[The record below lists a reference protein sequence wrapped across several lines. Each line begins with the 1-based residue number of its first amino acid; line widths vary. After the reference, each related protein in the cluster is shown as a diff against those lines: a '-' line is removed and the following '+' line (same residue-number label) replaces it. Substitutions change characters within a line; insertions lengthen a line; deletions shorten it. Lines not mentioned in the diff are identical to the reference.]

1 MYLDKMEK
9 LDRII
14 KGIFTKYDNALRRLS
29 DKEEKPMCKDYEA
42 TGTLLNFIVNKKI
55 KDRVINGEIFS
66 AWDIT
71 QSIRKEVGPK
81 YNISHAD
88 VRNVVNDWFEE
99 DIAGDGDSSG
109 YVKSLCNLKN
119 GKVTNLYHSPFVSL
133 KSYNGYTSCVN
144 PFSDRKAD
152 FKEPEDKNSDLCSE
166 CGGTGEATGF
176 PKNQP
181 CPSCSVN
188 GCEDDEEEDEDTI
201 TINESELDSI
211 ENAYHELAY
220 MVERFIEG
228 EVTTNDLRKTIRE
241 NDEVIDSLIY

>member
-14 KGIFTKYDNALRRLS
+14 KDIFTKYDNALRRLS
-29 DKEEKPMCKDYEA
+29 DKEEKPMCKDHEA

-55 KDRVINGEIFS
+55 EDRVINNEIFS

-88 VRNVVNDWFEE
+88 VRNVVNDWFEGPAK
-99 DIAGDGDSSG
+99 AGTFDHSPYSRT
-109 YVKSLCNLKN
+109 LIRLKN
-119 GKVTNLYHSPFVSL
+119 GKVTWVYHPLTVLAENYSGFDSLVSTSNN
-133 KSYNGYTSCVN
+133 KS
-144 PFSDRKAD
+144 
-152 FKEPEDKNSDLCSE
+152 
-166 CGGTGEATGF
+166 TGF

-188 GCEDDEEEDEDTI
+188 GCEEDMEHEEDDEEDEDTI
-201 TINESELDSI
+201 TINESDLETL
-211 ENAYHELAY
+211 ENAYQELAY
-220 MVERFIEG
+220 MVECFIEG
-228 EVTTNDLRKTIRE
+228 KVTINDLRKTIRE